1 MTEKEE
7 KRDRQTWDSV
17 TLRGWGDREKQ
28 AKETKYEW
36 PERQEENQTSVFWK
50 PEEESI
56 SRMSKWPSAEYAAE
70 RCRKMKMPW
79 F

>member
-1 MTEKEE
+1 MA
-7 KRDRQTWDSV
+7 
-17 TLRGWGDREKQ
+17 REVGRK
-28 AKETKYEW
+28 
-36 PERQEENQTSVFWK
+36 PDLCVFWK

-56 SRMSKWPSAEYAAE
+56 SRMSKRPSAEYAAE